1 MFPLTNQFPLQLS
14 DSFPGGIL
22 PYPIEVDS
30 SKVIGSAYDS
40 FDDSSL
46 GWIISSNTKYGD
58 GILLTMALSLVVVGF
73 VRPMDLFSVAFISGY
88 IVVLSI
94 LASSPRS
101 DSSVVAKNSLD
112 GVERTKNYTPNLP
125 VLPPQG
131 HIPSQYTNP
140 LGFVFTYSD
149 SYRLWLKVGA
159 ILGLVA
165 PGIVLI
171 YYSMIQG
178 DPILAGAV
186 ARPLFLICCQG
197 IHENM
202 LRRDVV
208 SGTLLICLYTNG
220 FIEQLDFNPFFRCRL
235 HYPSEYSCL

>member
-30 SKVIGSAYDS
+30 SKVVGSAYDS

-112 GVERTKNYTPNLP
+112 GVERTKNYT
-125 VLPPQG
+125 
-131 HIPSQYTNP
+131 
-140 LGFVFTYSD
+140 
-149 SYRLWLKVGA
+149 
-159 ILGLVA
+159 
-165 PGIVLI
+165 
-171 YYSMIQG
+171 
-178 DPILAGAV
+178 
-186 ARPLFLICCQG
+186 
-197 IHENM
+197 
-202 LRRDVV
+202 
-208 SGTLLICLYTNG
+208 
-220 FIEQLDFNPFFRCRL
+220 
-235 HYPSEYSCL
+235 